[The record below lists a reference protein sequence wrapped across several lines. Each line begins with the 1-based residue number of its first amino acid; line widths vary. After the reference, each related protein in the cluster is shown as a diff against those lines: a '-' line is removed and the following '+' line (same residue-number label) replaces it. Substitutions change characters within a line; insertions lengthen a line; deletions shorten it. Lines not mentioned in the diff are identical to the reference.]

1 MQNAGAG
8 IVEAGPAPGAG
19 ADNSRSSSC
28 RHSPVSQQVVA
39 LFLTDSSFPSSHHH
53 W

>member
-1 MQNAGAG
+1 MKRVVMPVRCNVRNAGAG
-8 IVEAGPAPGAG
+8 IVEISPVPGAG

-39 LFLTDSSFPSSHHH
+39 LS
-53 W
+53 